1 MLAQALAKVAR
12 IQGRLGQLARRR
24 AALLDT
30 RPDLSV
36 CPLLASMLDKFAL
49 PKLRAHIS
57 AAYMFY
63 DKAAHAI
70 KV

>member
-12 IQGRLGQLARRR
+12 IQGRLGQLVRQR
-24 AALLDT
+24 AALLDA

-36 CPLLASMLDKFAL
+36 CPLLVSMLDKFAL
-49 PKLRAHIS
+49 PKLRARIS

>member
-24 AALLDT
+24 AALLDA
-30 RPDLSV
+30 RPDLSA

-49 PKLRAHIS
+49 PKLRARIS